1 MNSFF
6 KTICINKL
14 EFNNNNTKKSPKNTK
29 NITNSF
35 KVDKNYVCKYCLFY
49 FSTKEAC
56 KNHEKFIHE
65 SDDYLFKC
73 QECQK
78 GFKTKFGLKT
88 HHKNNHES
96 TQTKF
101 ICEVCGK
108 VFTNRINLKRHC
120 SVNDHKC
127 SGISH
132 KINWKSTPCKLC
144 NKIVVDIDA
153 HNLAY
158 HSNVFHKKHQCKD
171 CDFQTNRIDSL
182 YRHRRLLHGVHNRDW
197 RAIDKTFENSNNVEF
212 QCENC
217 KKVLKS
223 EAEIE
228 HHIVNKCN
236 DIICDVCGKQYRLKQ
251 HLVRHKKKNKH

>member
-1 MNSFF
+1 MA
-6 KTICINKL
+6 IN
-14 EFNNNNTKKSPKNTK
+14 N
-29 NITNSF
+29 
-35 KVDKNYVCKYCLFY
+35 
-49 FSTKEAC
+49 
-56 KNHEKFIHE
+56 
-65 SDDYLFKC
+65 
-73 QECQK
+73 
-78 GFKTKFGLKT
+78 
-88 HHKNNHES
+88 
-96 TQTKF
+96 
-101 ICEVCGK
+101 
-108 VFTNRINLKRHC
+108 
-120 SVNDHKC
+120 KC

-182 YRHRRLLHGVHNRDW
+182 YRLLHGVHNRDW
-197 RAIDKTFENSNNVEF
+197 RAIDKT
-212 QCENC
+212 
-217 KKVLKS
+217 LKS